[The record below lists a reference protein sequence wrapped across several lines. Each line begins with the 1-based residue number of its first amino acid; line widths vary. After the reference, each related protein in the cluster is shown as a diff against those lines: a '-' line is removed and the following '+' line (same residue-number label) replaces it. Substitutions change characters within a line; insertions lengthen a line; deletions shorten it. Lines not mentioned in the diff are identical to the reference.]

1 MSRLNGVLLIDKS
14 PGPTSH
20 DVVVSCRRILKEKR
34 IGHLG
39 TLDPIAS
46 GLLPLALGQATRLT
60 RFFLMERKS
69 YEGTIRLGYST
80 DTFDRAGQRTS
91 EEVTSMPS
99 QEDVLREA
107 QAFRGRI
114 THMTPPYS
122 ARKIA
127 GKKLYERA
135 RQGDLV
141 TTETKEIEIFAF
153 DVRRVEGNGVEF
165 SVDCS
170 TGTYVRSLAHELGMK
185 LGCGA
190 HLDSLRRL
198 SVGEFTI
205 EKAATLDQLREA
217 RADGREDAFFIPM
230 PELLH
235 EFDTFLLSTADLWEI
250 AHGKNLLRKV
260 DAPPRS
266 RYVKLMDAAHSLA
279 AIGEIVDQHACIVT
293 VHPRVVLVR

>member
-1 MSRLNGVLLIDKS
+1 MSRLNGVLLVDKG

-39 TLDPIAS
+39 TLDPIAG
-46 GLLPLALGQATRLT
+46 GLLPLAVGQATRLT

-80 DTFDRAGQRTS
+80 DTFDRTGQRTS
-91 EEVTSMPS
+91 EEAASLPS
-99 QEDVLREA
+99 KEEVLREA
-107 QAFRGRI
+107 QAFQGVIR
-114 THMTPPYS
+114 HMTPPYS
-122 ARKIA
+122 ARKVA

-135 RQGDLV
+135 RQGEMI
-141 TTETKEIEIFAF
+141 TTETKQIEIFAF
-153 DVRRVEGNGVEF
+153 DVRRVEGNCVEF
-165 SVDCS
+165 FVDCS
-170 TGTYVRSLAHELGMK
+170 TGTYVRSLAHELGIK
-185 LGCGA
+185 LGCGG
-190 HLDSLRRL
+190 HLESLRRL

-205 EKAATLDQLREA
+205 EKAATPEQLRQA
-217 RADGREDAFFIPM
+217 RADGREEAFLIPM
-230 PELLH
+230 PELLP

-266 RYVKLMDAAHSLA
+266 RYVKLVDAARTLA